1 MCPRVYITTKREG
14 ERRGKNDVWDGN
26 NAKPINETYLKNT
39 TMMGATEISSNVIG
53 TQNPLTREANQT
65 RSINA
70 ELFCIASML

>member
-1 MCPRVYITTKREG
+1 
-14 ERRGKNDVWDGN
+14 
-26 NAKPINETYLKNT
+26 
-39 TMMGATEISSNVIG
+39 MMGATEISSNVIG